1 MIFTDTGYYRGLFDK
16 KDIHHKD
23 SLKIKDFLEDFN
35 ETTVFNTTAV
45 LETLNQS
52 VKYNDDIKELY
63 NELMTE
69 NIFIS
74 LTNDDYLNSMDI
86 NGWFGNSVNFN
97 DCTIIC
103 TMMNLGINRI
113 VSFDMDFEKLDN
125 YEVISAV

>member
-1 MIFTDTGYYRGLFDK
+1 M
-16 KDIHHKD
+16 
-23 SLKIKDFLEDFN
+23 
-35 ETTVFNTTAV
+35 

-69 NIFIS
+69 NIFVS

-86 NGWFGNSVNFN
+86 NDWFGNSVNFN

-103 TMMNLGINRI
+103 TMMNLDINRI

>member
-1 MIFTDTGYYRGLFDK
+1 M
-16 KDIHHKD
+16 
-23 SLKIKDFLEDFN
+23 
-35 ETTVFNTTAV
+35 

-52 VKYNDDIKELY
+52 VKYNDDIKEPY

-69 NIFIS
+69 NIFVS
-74 LTNDDYLNSMDI
+74 LTNDDYLNSIDI

>member
-1 MIFTDTGYYRGLFDK
+1 M
-16 KDIHHKD
+16 
-23 SLKIKDFLEDFN
+23 
-35 ETTVFNTTAV
+35 

-69 NIFIS
+69 NIFVS

-103 TMMNLGINRI
+103 TMMNLDINRI